1 MELAGRVIAVLEA
14 RSGLAKTTGNPW
26 MIQDYVIETHEQ
38 FPRRMVFNVFGEEKI
53 KQLNIQLGEEINV
66 FFDINAR
73 EYQGRWYNDIR
84 AWRVDRVTPGE
95 VPAPGVMPGAQA
107 FAGQPAGTAPA
118 AAPMAAPA
126 QPAATQAPVDFS
138 EGDNTDDLPF

>member
-1 MELAGRVIAVLEA
+1 MKRAICHWVFLYGKNAIPA
-14 RSGLAKTTGNPW
+14 SKPQAKRQAPTT
-26 MIQDYVIETHEQ
+26 
-38 FPRRMVFNVFGEEKI
+38 
-53 KQLNIQLGEEINV
+53 GEEINV

-107 FAGQPAGTAPA
+107 FAGQPAGVAPA
-118 AAPMAAPA
+118 AAPMGTAPMAAPA
-126 QPAATQAPVDFS
+126 QPAATQAPVDFT

>member
-1 MELAGRVIAVLEA
+1 MLEA
-14 RSGLAKTTGNPW
+14 RSGLAKSTGNPW
-26 MIQDYVIETHEQ
+26 MTQDYVIETHEDY
-38 FPRRMVFNVFGEEKI
+38 PRRMVFNVFGEEKI

-118 AAPMAAPA
+118 PIASAPA
-126 QPAATQAPVDFS
+126 QPAATQAPVDFT

>member
-1 MELAGRVIAVLEA
+1 MELAGKVIAVLEA
-14 RSGLAKTTGNPW
+14 RSGLAKSTGNPW
-26 MIQDYVIETHEQ
+26 MTQDYVIETHEDY
-38 FPRRMVFNVFGEEKI
+38 PRRMVFNVFGEEKI

-118 AAPMAAPA
+118 PIASAPA
-126 QPAATQAPVDFS
+126 QPAATQAPVDFT

>member
-26 MIQDYVIETHEQ
+26 MTQEYVIETHEQ

-118 AAPMAAPA
+118 PIASAPV
-126 QPAATQAPVDFS
+126 QPAATQAPVDFT